1 MELLIKRSYY
11 AEGTNGELFIDG
23 QHKCYTIELPWH
35 NNDHGI
41 SCIPEGRYH
50 LGKRANAKFGNHL
63 LVENVPN
70 RSYILIH
77 PANDALKEL
86 LGCIAPV
93 SVLTGPGRGE
103 RSRIQLDDI
112 VRATYASMSKG
123 EDVFLTIEKAQQH
136 GQQ

>member
-1 MELLIKRSYY
+1 MELLIKRTYY
-11 AEGTNGELFIDG
+11 PDGTNGELFING
-23 QHKCYTIELPWH
+23 AHKCYTIELPWH

-50 LGKRANAKFGNHL
+50 LGKRANEKFGNHL

-103 RSRIQLDDI
+103 KSRIQLEDI
-112 VRATYASMSKG
+112 VQATYASMSKG
-123 EDVFLTIEKAQQH
+123 EDVFLTIEKA
-136 GQQ
+136 